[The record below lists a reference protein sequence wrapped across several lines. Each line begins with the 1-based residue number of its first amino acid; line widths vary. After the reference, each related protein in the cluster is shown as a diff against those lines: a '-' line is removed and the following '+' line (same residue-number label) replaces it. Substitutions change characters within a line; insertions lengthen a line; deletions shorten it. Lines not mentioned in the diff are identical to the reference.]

1 MAECGAC
8 RSQIPIDSTSCP
20 DCGVSFSGV
29 AEDDMGECGAC
40 GVLLPMDSKSCSEC
54 GVQFVLDDLTTALSV
69 WMKDEGLTISELFAQ
84 VDADND
90 HSLSAD
96 EVKQALEGRNLA
108 FLGTNELDRFLSQID
123 LNDDGVISFAE
134 LAAALS
140 MPWTPPSEKI
150 VLEPDV
156 SSEVEV
162 EEIDDSEDDDD
173 EEEEDSDHDDDGED
187 EDDSDDDDDEDEE
200 DSDDDDD
207 GDEDDSDDDDD
218 EEDED
223 SDDDDDDED
232 EEDSDDDDDE
242 EDEDSD
248 DDGEDASEDDSE
260 DDTDSTDDDWEE
272 SESPEDSETDGP
284 SDMQKFLIKNYEN
297 VFPILYTIFAIF
309 VIGWA
314 VNGTIGFIDGSG
326 GNVAYNGETASFD
339 MNGDGWIDASE
350 SLTEGDIYPCDDE
363 IQVGG
368 CDNSLTLLAGESGD
382 NGMFNSMP
390 TGFYWD
396 GILFII
402 LGLAGIGGTGYLQVQ
417 TKKMRTELRKKKSGD
432 NADEESE
439 SSDDTDDDDQV
450 DSDDGDD
457 DSDEDEVESDGGG
470 DDSGDDEDDTDAD
483 ESEEDDSEDD
493 GDQEEDGIEIGS
505 RVGVEDEDGDWYGEV
520 VEFDDSEDAVVVK
533 REDDG
538 EEYLVDW
545 DSLFQDD

>member
-1 MAECGAC
+1 
-8 RSQIPIDSTSCP
+8 D
-20 DCGVSFSGV
+20 
-29 AEDDMGECGAC
+29 
-40 GVLLPMDSKSCSEC
+40 
-54 GVQFVLDDLTTALSV
+54 
-69 WMKDEGLTISELFAQ
+69 
-84 VDADND
+84 
-90 HSLSAD
+90 
-96 EVKQALEGRNLA
+96 
-108 FLGTNELDRFLSQID
+108 
-123 LNDDGVISFAE
+123 
-134 LAAALS
+134 
-140 MPWTPPSEKI
+140 
-150 VLEPDV
+150 
-156 SSEVEV
+156 
-162 EEIDDSEDDDD
+162 
-173 EEEEDSDHDDDGED
+173 
-187 EDDSDDDDDEDEE
+187 
-200 DSDDDDD
+200 
-207 GDEDDSDDDDD
+207 
-218 EEDED
+218 
-223 SDDDDDDED
+223 
-232 EEDSDDDDDE
+232 DDDDDE

-505 RVGVEDEDGDWYGEV
+505 RVGV
-520 VEFDDSEDAVVVK
+520 
-533 REDDG
+533 
-538 EEYLVDW
+538 
-545 DSLFQDD
+545 